1 MQDNNNIEEVNEV
14 VNQEPTEVTNV
25 TEGVTNVTEES
36 STPEETVVESYVNQV
51 QTNVDNIEDP
61 VTPYEVTTLIDGSSF
76 TTVTTSARTVGDFVK
91 EQGLDPEQTEVQNSS
106 SQFMSMSD
114 DMNPDDVYSLI
125 ARNKTGG

>member
-1 MQDNNNIEEVNEV
+1 MQNNNNIEEVNEV
-14 VNQEPTEVTNV
+14 VNQEPTEVTP
-25 TEGVTNVTEES
+25 VTNVTEES
-36 STPEETVVESYVNQV
+36 STPEETIVESYVNQV

-76 TTVTTSARTVGDFVK
+76 TTVTTSAKTVGDFVK

>member
-1 MQDNNNIEEVNEV
+1 MQDNNNIEEVNEI
-14 VNQEPTEVTNV
+14 VNQEPSEVTNV
-25 TEGVTNVTEES
+25 TEGVTDDTQD
-36 STPEETVVESYVNQV
+36 TPSPAETVVESYVNEV
-51 QTNVDNIEDP
+51 QTNLNNLEDP

-76 TTVTTSARTVGDFVK
+76 TTVTTSARTVEDFVK

-114 DMNPDDVYSLI
+114 NI